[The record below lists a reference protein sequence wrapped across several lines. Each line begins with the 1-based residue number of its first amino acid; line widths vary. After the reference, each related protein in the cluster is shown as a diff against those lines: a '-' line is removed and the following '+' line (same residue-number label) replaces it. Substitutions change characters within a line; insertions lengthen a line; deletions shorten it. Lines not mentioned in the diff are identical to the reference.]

1 MLMDN
6 LQYLGT
12 LHSQNSFSRDD
23 LRVAMNDCGMHI
35 SEASFK
41 LKLQCLINSG
51 NIVRVGRNAYCIP
64 SDGLQKYSYEYS
76 KLSEDVAGR
85 LQENHPYLDFVMFEL
100 VQLNE
105 FVNHQVAHNALFVS
119 VEGDLG
125 AFVFDTLKAA
135 YPGKVLLN
143 PNTDTYHQYWSSD
156 MIVIRKLITESPKDR
171 EIPWAARLEKILVD
185 IVADP
190 LLSASV
196 GESEYPGIYKNAF
209 RKYVVD
215 ESCLFRYAK
224 RRGSDGKIYQL
235 ITQTG
240 LQLRTR
246 RQ

>member
-1 MLMDN
+1 MEN

-12 LHSQNSFSRDD
+12 LHSQRSFSRDD
-23 LRVAMNDCGMHI
+23 LRVAMKNCGMYS

-41 LKLQCLINSG
+41 SKLQWLINSG
-51 NIVRVGRNAYCIP
+51 KIVRVGRNAYCIP
-64 SDGLQKYSYEYS
+64 SDGLYKYRYEHS

-85 LQENHPYLDFVMFEL
+85 LQENHPYLDFTIFEL
-100 VQLNE
+100 AQLNE
-105 FVNHQVAHNALFVS
+105 FINHQVAHNALFVS
-119 VEGDLG
+119 VEADLG
-125 AFVFDTLKAA
+125 GFVFDTLKAA
-135 YPGKVLLN
+135 YPGKILLY
-143 PNTDTYHQYWSSD
+143 PNIDAYHQYWSSD
-156 MIVIRKLITESPKDR
+156 MIVIGKLITESPKDR

-185 IVADP
+185 IITDP
-190 LLSASV
+190 LLSSTV
-196 GESEYPGIYKNAF
+196 SESEYPGIYWNAF

>member
-1 MLMDN
+1 
-6 LQYLGT
+6 
-12 LHSQNSFSRDD
+12 
-23 LRVAMNDCGMHI
+23 MNDCGMHM

-41 LKLQCLINSG
+41 SKLQWLINSG
-51 NIVRVGRNAYCIP
+51 KIVRVGRNAYCIP
-64 SDGLQKYSYEYS
+64 SGGLKKYSYEHT
-76 KLSEDVAGR
+76 KLSEDVAER
-85 LQENHPYLDFVMFEL
+85 LQENHPYLDFTIFEL

-105 FVNHQVAHNALFVS
+105 FINHQVANNALFLS

-125 AFVFDTLKAA
+125 GFVFDTLKAA

-143 PNTDTYHQYWSSD
+143 PDTDAYHQYWSSD
-156 MIVIRKLITESPKDR
+156 MIVIKKLITESPKDR

-190 LLSASV
+190 LISV
-196 GESEYPGIYKNAF
+196 SVSRSEYPGIYRNAF
-209 RKYVVD
+209 HKYAVE
-215 ESCLFRYAK
+215 ESGLFRYAK
-224 RRGSDGKIYQL
+224 RRGADGEIYRL

>member
-1 MLMDN
+1 MDN

-12 LHSQNSFSRDD
+12 LHSRSSFSRDD
-23 LRVAMNDCGMHI
+23 LRVAMNDCGILI

-41 LKLQCLINSG
+41 SKLQWLINSG
-51 NIVRVGRNAYCIP
+51 KIVRIGRNAYCIP
-64 SDGLQKYSYEYS
+64 SDGLQKYSYEHS
-76 KLSEDVAGR
+76 ELSEDVAGR
-85 LQENHPYLDFVMFEL
+85 LLEKHPYLDFTVFEL

-105 FVNHQVAHNALFVS
+105 FINHQVAHNALFVS

-125 AFVFDTLKAA
+125 GFVFDNLKAA
-135 YPGKVLLN
+135 YPGKILLN

-156 MIVIRKLITESPKDR
+156 MIVIVKLITESPKNR
-171 EIPWAARLEKILVD
+171 ETPWAARLEKILVD

-190 LLSASV
+190 LLTASV
-196 GESEYPGIYKNAF
+196 SESEYPGIFRNAF
-209 RKYVVD
+209 RKFVID
-215 ESCLFRYAK
+215 ESCLFRYAR
-224 RRGSDGKIYQL
+224 RRGSDGKIFQL